1 MEESLSQSY
10 LTQTSRAIP
19 YSHLTLQ
26 LTGTF
31 RHPEPYKWL
40 PHSPSKHILY
50 KIQEAL
56 WWIYSACCVQDQS
69 MTPHGAGMNCRPCP
83 HNSHSHRGAS
93 LRRIRNAEAN
103 SQQTVI
109 HMKSLSPYTPHAHS
123 IPQTTT
129 KVPSVGLGVW
139 GTLPLLSPL
148 KAAPA
153 SMTTKSPHSSVLQIS
168 FPHPST
174 LSVHKPLGASQ
185 PRHPRDTAKGLTHR
199 ASRAAARHRGHRQ
212 QS

>member
-1 MEESLSQSY
+1 MAAPQPFQAHSLQNPGSALVDIQCLLCAGPKHDPTWGWHELQTMSSQQPQPQRS
-10 LTQTSRAIP
+10 
-19 YSHLTLQ
+19 
-26 LTGTF
+26 
-31 RHPEPYKWL
+31 
-40 PHSPSKHILY
+40 
-50 KIQEAL
+50 
-56 WWIYSACCVQDQS
+56 
-69 MTPHGAGMNCRPCP
+69 
-83 HNSHSHRGAS
+83 S